1 MCGGAQNVQ
10 NIETLASWIEQS
22 DNIVFFGGAGTSTE
36 SGIPDFRSAAGLYQT
51 EQHSPYPPE
60 QMLSRSF
67 FMKMPEIF
75 FDFYRSKM
83 LHPDAKPNGCHRF
96 LAKLEELGKLKAIVT
111 QNIDGLHQKAGSEEV
126 LELHGSVHRNYCMDC
141 RRFFGLEQVMA
152 SKHLVPRCPYCQGIV
167 KPDVVLYEEA
177 LDQQVL
183 IGAMDA
189 IANADLLLVGGT
201 SLTVHPAAELVSYFQ
216 GTRSVLLNM
225 DPTPYDKRA
234 DLVIHDKIGE
244 VMDQVGRI
252 LGI

>member
-1 MCGGAQNVQ
+1 MQK
-10 NIETLASWIEQS
+10 IETLASWIEQS

-60 QMLSRSF
+60 VMLSRSF
-67 FMKMPEIF
+67 FVKMPDIF

-83 LHPDAKPNGCHRF
+83 LHPDAKPNGCHRL
-96 LAKLEELGKLKAIVT
+96 LAKLEAMGKLKAVVT
-111 QNIDGLHQKAGSEEV
+111 QNIDGLHQKAGSKEV
-126 LELHGSVHRNYCMDC
+126 LELHGSIHRNYCMDC

-152 SKHLVPRCPYCQGIV
+152 SKHVVPRCPYCQGII

-183 IGAMDA
+183 ISSMDA
-189 IANADLLLVGGT
+189 ITHADLLIVGGT
-201 SLTVHPAAELVSYFQ
+201 SLTVHPAAELVSYFE
-216 GTRSVLLNM
+216 GSRSVLLNM
-225 DPTPYDKRA
+225 DPTPYDRKA
-234 DLVIHDKIGE
+234 SLIMNDKIGE
-244 VMDQVGRI
+244 VMDQVSGL